1 MKKRKFN
8 LALAAGI
15 TVAAICLISPDMERI
30 SPFQGRWFHASSMT
44 IKANAA
50 EIAEGTCGTEL
61 TWKLSDGILT
71 ITGTGSMTNWT
82 SYSVAPWDSYKDS
95 ITSVVINSGVTS
107 VGNYA
112 FYNCAALKTV
122 SLPEEL
128 TSIGNYAFRDCSSL
142 ATVKLPESLQTIGS
156 NAFRD
161 CTFLKEVRIPSGVT
175 SVSSSAP
182 FDGCTSLTKVIFG
195 SGMTKVPGNICR
207 EMKALTTVEYEEA
220 DEITSIGSYAF
231 YNCSA
236 LATMTIPDTVVNVEN
251 NAFQGCS
258 SLATVTLPESME
270 TIGSYAFRYCTLL
283 GEVRIPS
290 GVTSVSGS
298 APFDGCTSLT
308 KVIFGSGMTKV
319 PGNICRNMKALTTV
333 VYEEGSTITS
343 IGSYAFYNCSAL
355 TTVTIPDTVVNV
367 ENNAFQDCSSLATVT
382 LPESLQTIGNNAFRN
397 CTFLGEVRI
406 PSGVTSVSSS
416 APFDGCT
423 ALTKVTFGK
432 GITKVP
438 GNICRNMTAL
448 TTVEYEEANGI
459 TEIGSY
465 AFYNCSALTTAPIPD
480 TVTNVGSY
488 AFYNCTALAIVTIPG
503 TVTTVENY
511 AFYKCSALET
521 VSLPEGLTS
530 IGNYAFQ
537 DCSSLTTVKLPE
549 SLTTIGNNAF
559 RDCTS
564 LGEVRIPSGVT
575 SVSGSAPFT
584 GCTALTKVIFGSGIT
599 KVPENICR
607 EMKALTTVEYEE
619 VDEITSIG
627 SYAFYNCSAL
637 ATVTIPDTVT
647 TVGNNAFN
655 NCSALK
661 EVSLPEGLTSIENKA
676 FQDCSSLATVT
687 LPESLTSIGN
697 YAFYS
702 CTSLGK
708 IRIPSAVTTLNQ
720 YTFYECA
727 SLETVTI
734 SGDLSNIGRY
744 VFYGCN
750 NLKSITFPD
759 SLESISDYAFYNCG
773 QLEGI
778 VLPAALKTLGNY
790 AFTNCSKITSVN
802 LEDTSI
808 TNIGTQCFMNCS
820 SIKRIVIPESVDEVS
835 RQAFSGCSAAVS
847 LTIPQGVKVL
857 GGGCFAGCTGL
868 TEVEIPRSVSTAQL
882 SSSQGPFSGC
892 SNLTK
897 VTFAEK
903 MRSVPDYLFY
913 QCDQLT
919 EISLPDTISEIGE
932 CAFYG
937 CTNLQKVNMPSLLYS
952 VGEFAFYNC
961 SKITAADLSHSL
973 ESIGRSAF
981 SGCSALTEVSF
992 SEYIKVIPSSCFAG
1006 TALQKVVLP
1015 YAVSSIDSNAFSNIN
1030 TLQEISIPAGTTS
1043 ISSSA
1048 FNQESLTI
1056 RGAAGSRAETYAAE
1070 KGYTF
1075 IQGTGFTK
1083 AILDKTEMTLA
1094 LTEKETL
1101 SLDITPFDAVD
1112 AITWTSENEEIVKV
1126 LANEDNPAEAVVTGV
1141 SSGETTI
1148 KVKAGTIERI
1158 CKIMVGNY
1166 VTGISLSKS
1175 YIYMDSL
1182 GDTGTLTA
1190 SVVPSDA
1197 DNAEIVWSS
1206 ANEKVAVV
1214 DDKGNITAVGNGTV
1228 RITAATKDHSVKA
1241 YCFVTVETEVPAE
1254 SISISEKS
1262 LYLTGGSKTLTAT
1275 VTPEGATNS
1284 DLEWSSSDTAVAT
1297 VNQNGVV
1304 TAVADGTATITVQTT
1319 DNTVSAVCAVT
1330 VQLVTVPVSGIEL
1343 SAEEMELA
1351 WADKTASLTAE
1362 IYPDNADVK
1371 TIVWESSN
1379 PDVATVDTNG
1389 IITATGGGTTVITA
1403 KTLDGGYTASCQV
1416 TVIRLIDALTLDHG
1430 SLTLKVGESTN
1441 LKVTIVPEKVTND
1454 EVLWTSSNTNIVTV
1468 SDTGRVTAVAE
1479 GEAYIRCRARDASME
1494 MATCK
1499 VTVDNTPVNQG
1510 GDNSGESD
1518 SGHNSFDDTNNI
1530 VEGSGETNAVVD
1542 SDITKENTTSSVNI
1556 KTPGKV
1562 KIKKIVAANKK
1573 LKVTWKKLKG
1583 VDGYQIQYSANKKFK
1598 SSKTVTIKKA
1608 KTVTKTLKKLKKRKK
1623 YFVRVRAYAEGDLN
1637 GKRVVSYG
1645 KWSAV
1650 KKQTT
1655 K

>member
-15 TVAAICLISPDMERI
+15 TVAAMCLMSPDMERI
-30 SPFQGRWFHASSMT
+30 SPFQSRWFHASSVT
-44 IKANAA
+44 IMANAA
-50 EIAEGTCGTEL
+50 ETAEGTCGTEL

-95 ITSVVINSGVTS
+95 IMSVVIDSGVTS
-107 VGNYA
+107 VGSYA
-112 FYNCAALKTV
+112 FNNCSALETI
-122 SLPEEL
+122 SLPEGL
-128 TSIGNYAFRDCSSL
+128 TSIGNNAFQDCSSL
-142 ATVKLPESLQTIGS
+142 ATVKLPESLETIG
-156 NAFRD
+156 NYAFRY
-161 CTFLKEVRIPSGVT
+161 CTSLEEVRIPSGVT
-175 SVSSSAP
+175 SVSGSAP
-182 FDGCTSLTKVIFG
+182 FSGCTALTKVTFG
-195 SGMTKVPGNICR
+195 SGTTKVPGNICR
-207 EMKALTTVEYEEA
+207 GMEALTTVEYEEA
-220 DEITSIGSYAF
+220 NEITGIGSYAF

-236 LATMTIPDTVVNVEN
+236 LATVTIPDTVVNVEN

-258 SLATVTLPESME
+258 SLTTVTLPE
-270 TIGSYAFRYCTLL
+270 GL
-283 GEVRIPS
+283 
-290 GVTSVSGS
+290 
-298 APFDGCTSLT
+298 
-308 KVIFGSGMTKV
+308 
-319 PGNICRNMKALTTV
+319 
-333 VYEEGSTITS
+333 TS
-343 IGSYAFYNCSAL
+343 IGNY
-355 TTVTIPDTVVNV
+355 
-367 ENNAFQDCSSLATVT
+367 AFQDCSSLATVT

-438 GNICRNMTAL
+438 GNICRNMKAL
-448 TTVEYEEANGI
+448 TTVVYEEGSTI
-459 TEIGSY
+459 TSIGSY
-465 AFYNCSALTTAPIPD
+465 AFYNCSALTTVTIPD
-480 TVTNVGSY
+480 TVTNVESS
-488 AFYNCTALAIVTIPG
+488 AFYNCSALEKILLPEGLTSLGNSAFYNCSALMKVTIPEK
-503 TVTTVENY
+503 VTNVENY
-511 AFYKCSALET
+511 AFYNCSALET

-537 DCSSLTTVKLPE
+537 DCSSLATVKLPE
-549 SLTTIGNNAF
+549 SLETIGRYAF
-559 RDCTS
+559 RYCTS
-564 LGEVRIPSGVT
+564 LGELRIPSGVT
-575 SVSGSAPFT
+575 SVSSSAPFD
-584 GCTALTKVIFGSGIT
+584 GCTALTKVTFGRGMT
-599 KVPENICR
+599 KVPGNICR
-607 EMKALTTVEYEE
+607 EMKALTTLEYEE
-619 VDEITSIG
+619 DNGITSIG
-627 SYAFYNCSAL
+627 SYAFYNCSVL
-637 ATVTIPDTVT
+637 TTVAIPGTVT
-647 TVGNNAFN
+647 TVENYAFY
-655 NCSALK
+655 NCSALEK
-661 EVSLPEGLTSIENKA
+661 ISFPEGLISLGRYA
-676 FQDCSSLATVT
+676 FQNCSSLATVI
-687 LPESLTSIGN
+687 LPESLTSIG
-697 YAFYS
+697 S
-702 CTSLGK
+702 
-708 IRIPSAVTTLNQ
+708 
-720 YTFYECA
+720 
-727 SLETVTI
+727 
-734 SGDLSNIGRY
+734 Y

-773 QLEGI
+773 QLEEI

-790 AFTNCSKITSVN
+790 VFTNCSKITSVN

-835 RQAFSGCSAAVS
+835 RQAFSGCSAVVS

-868 TEVEIPRSVSTAQL
+868 TEVAIPRSVSTAQL
-882 SSSQGPFSGC
+882 YSSQGPFTGC
-892 SNLTK
+892 TNLTK

-903 MRSVPDYLFY
+903 MRSVPEYLFY

-919 EISLPDTISEIGE
+919 EISLPDTISEIGGY
-932 CAFYG
+932 AFYG

-1126 LANEDNPAEAVVTGV
+1126 LDNEDNPAEAVVTGV

>member
-82 SYSVAPWDSYKDS
+82 SYSAAPWDSYKDS

-112 FYNCAALKTV
+112 FYKCSALKTV

-142 ATVKLPESLQTIGS
+142 ATMKLPESLQTIGS

-258 SLATVTLPESME
+258 SLATVTLPESLE
-270 TIGSYAFRYCTLL
+270 TIGSYAFRYCTSL

-333 VYEEGSTITS
+333 VYEEENTITS

-355 TTVTIPDTVVNV
+355 TTVTILDTVVNV
-367 ENNAFQDCSSLATVT
+367 ENNAFQGCSSLTTVT
-382 LPESLQTIGNNAFRN
+382 LPESLQTIGNNAFRD
-397 CTFLGEVRI
+397 CTSLGEVRI
-406 PSGVTSVSSS
+406 PSGVTSVSGS
-416 APFDGCT
+416 APFTGCT
-423 ALTKVTFGK
+423 ALTKVIFGS
-432 GITKVP
+432 GMTKVP

-480 TVTNVGSY
+480 TVTNVESY
-488 AFYNCTALAIVTIPG
+488 V
-503 TVTTVENY
+503 
-511 AFYKCSALET
+511 FYKCSALET

-530 IGNYAFQ
+530 IGNNAFQ

-619 VDEITSIG
+619 ADEITSIG

-687 LPESLTSIGN
+687 LPESLTSIGS

-702 CTSLGK
+702 CTSLAK
-708 IRIPSAVTTLNQ
+708 IRIPSEVTTLNQ
-720 YTFYECA
+720 YTFYECS
-727 SLETVTI
+727 SLETVTV
-734 SGDLSNIGRY
+734 SGNLKNIERY
-744 VFYGCN
+744 VFYGCS
-750 NLKSITFPD
+750 NLKLITFPD

-773 QLEGI
+773 QLEEI
-778 VLPAALKTLGNY
+778 VLPATLKTLGNY

-820 SIKRIVIPESVDEVS
+820 SIKRIVIPESVDKVNN
-835 RQAFSGCSAAVS
+835 QAFSGCSSAVS

-882 SSSQGPFSGC
+882 SSSQGPFTGC

-932 CAFYG
+932 YAFYG

-961 SKITAADLSHSL
+961 SKITAADLSYSL

-981 SGCSALTEVSF
+981 SGCSALKEVSF
-992 SEYIKVIPSSCFAG
+992 GEYIKVIPNSCFAG

-1015 YAVSSIDSNAFSNIN
+1015 YAVSSIESNAFSNIN

-1056 RGAAGSRAETYAAE
+1056 RGAVGSRAETYAAE
-1070 KGYTF
+1070 RGYTF
-1075 IQGTGFTK
+1075 IQGNAFTK
-1083 AILDKTEMTLA
+1083 AVLDKTEMTLA
-1094 LTEKETL
+1094 LTEKGTL
-1101 SLDITPFDAVD
+1101 SLDIAPFDAVD
-1112 AITWTSENEEIVKV
+1112 AITWTSENEEIAKV
-1126 LANEDNPAEAVVTGV
+1126 LVNEDNPAEAVVTGI

-1148 KVKAGTIERI
+1148 TVTAGTIERI
-1158 CKIMVGNY
+1158 CKVTVGNY

-1182 GDTGTLTA
+1182 GDTETLTA

-1228 RITAATKDHSVKA
+1228 RITAATKDYSVKA

-1262 LYLTGGSKTLTAT
+1262 LYLTGGSKTLTAA

-1284 DLEWSSSDTAVAT
+1284 DLVWSSSDTTVAT
-1297 VNQNGVV
+1297 VDQNGVV
-1304 TAVADGTATITVQTT
+1304 TAVANGTATITVRTT
-1319 DNTVSAVCAVT
+1319 DNTVSAACTVT
-1330 VQLVTVPVSGIEL
+1330 VQFVKVPVSGIEL
-1343 SAEEMELA
+1343 SAEEIELA

-1362 IYPDNADVK
+1362 VYPEDADVK
-1371 TIVWESSN
+1371 TIVWESSD
-1379 PDVATVDTNG
+1379 PDVAMVNDNG
-1389 IITATGGGTTVITA
+1389 VITATGGGTTVITA

-1416 TVIRLIDALTLDHG
+1416 TVICLIDALTLDHG
-1430 SLTLKVGESTN
+1430 ALTLKVGESAN
-1441 LKVTIVPEKVTND
+1441 LKVTIVPENVTND
-1454 EVLWTSSNTNIVTV
+1454 EVLWTSSNANIVTV
-1468 SDTGRVTAVAE
+1468 SDTGQVTAVAE

-1499 VTVDNTPVNQG
+1499 VTVDNTPTNQEE
-1510 GDNSGESD
+1510 DTSGENDSEHNPSD
-1518 SGHNSFDDTNNI
+1518 DANDT
-1530 VEGSGETNAVVD
+1530 VEGSGETNVVNSGETDTD
-1542 SDITKENTTSSVNI
+1542 SKSGTTKENTISSVNI

-1608 KTVTKTLKKLKKRKK
+1608 NTVKKTLKKLKKRKK
-1623 YFVRVRAYAEGDLN
+1623 YFVRVRAYAEGNLN

>member
-8 LALAAGI
+8 LVLAAGI
-15 TVAAICLISPDMERI
+15 TVATICLISPDMKLI

-44 IKANAA
+44 IMAKAA
-50 EIAEGTCGTEL
+50 EIAEGTCGSEL
-61 TWKLSDGILT
+61 TWKLSGGVLT
-71 ITGTGSMTNWT
+71 ISGTGNMTNWT
-82 SYSVAPWDSYKDS
+82 SYSSAPWDSYKES
-95 ITSVVINSGVTS
+95 ITSVMIDSGVTS

-112 FYNCAALKTV
+112 FYNCSALETV
-122 SLPEEL
+122 SLPEGL
-128 TSIGNYAFRDCSSL
+128 TSIGSNTFRGCSNL

-156 NAFRD
+156 YAFRD
-161 CTFLKEVRIPSGVT
+161 CTSLGEVRIPAAVT
-175 SVSSSAP
+175 SVSSSEP
-182 FDGCTSLTKVIFG
+182 FEGCTSLTKVTFG

-207 EMKALTTVEYEEA
+207 EMKALTTVAYEDA
-220 DEITSIGSYAF
+220 GSITDIGSYAF
-231 YNCSA
+231 YNCTA
-236 LATMTIPDTVVNVEN
+236 LKTAPIPETVTNVEN
-251 NAFQGCS
+251 
-258 SLATVTLPESME
+258 
-270 TIGSYAFRYCTLL
+270 
-283 GEVRIPS
+283 
-290 GVTSVSGS
+290 
-298 APFDGCTSLT
+298 
-308 KVIFGSGMTKV
+308 
-319 PGNICRNMKALTTV
+319 
-333 VYEEGSTITS
+333 
-343 IGSYAFYNCSAL
+343 YAFYNCSAL
-355 TTVTIPDTVVNV
+355 GTVSLPEGLTSIGNY
-367 ENNAFQDCSSLATVT
+367 AFRDCSSLATVT
-382 LPESLQTIGNNAFRN
+382 LPESLQTIGSYAFRD
-397 CTFLGEVRI
+397 CTSLGEVRI
-406 PSGVTSVSSS
+406 PAAVTSVSSS
-416 APFDGCT
+416 APFTGCT
-423 ALTKVTFGK
+423 ALTKVTFGS
-432 GITKVP
+432 GMTKVP
-438 GNICRNMTAL
+438 GNICRDMTAL
-448 TTVEYEEANGI
+448 TTVVYEEESAI
-459 TEIGSY
+459 TGIGSY
-465 AFYNCSALTTAPIPD
+465 AFYNCSALTKVTIPD
-480 TVTNVGSY
+480 TVTTVESYAFNKCSALGTVSLPEGLTSIGNYAFRDCSSLATVTLPESLQTIGSYAFRDCTSLGEVRIPSRVTNVSSSAPFEGCTSLTKVTFGKGIAKVPGNICRDMTALTTVVYEEESAITGIGSY
-488 AFYNCTALAIVTIPG
+488 AFYNCTSLITVPIPEKVTN
-503 TVTTVENY
+503 VESY
-511 AFYKCSALET
+511 AFNKCSALGT

-537 DCSSLTTVKLPE
+537 DCSSL
-549 SLTTIGNNAF
+549 
-559 RDCTS
+559 
-564 LGEVRIPSGVT
+564 
-575 SVSGSAPFT
+575 
-584 GCTALTKVIFGSGIT
+584 
-599 KVPENICR
+599 
-607 EMKALTTVEYEE
+607 
-619 VDEITSIG
+619 
-627 SYAFYNCSAL
+627 
-637 ATVTIPDTVT
+637 
-647 TVGNNAFN
+647 
-655 NCSALK
+655 
-661 EVSLPEGLTSIENKA
+661 
-676 FQDCSSLATVT
+676 ATVT
-687 LPESLTSIGN
+687 LPESLTSIGS

-702 CTSLGK
+702 CTSLAK
-708 IRIPSAVTTLNQ
+708 IRIPSEVTTLNQ
-720 YTFYECA
+720 YTFYECS
-727 SLETVTI
+727 SLETVTV
-734 SGDLSNIGRY
+734 SGNLKNIERY
-744 VFYGCN
+744 VFYGCS
-750 NLKSITFPD
+750 NLKLITFPD
-759 SLESISDYAFYNCG
+759 SLESISNYAFYNCG
-773 QLEGI
+773 QLEEI
-778 VLPAALKTLGNY
+778 VLPATLKTLGNY

-882 SSSQGPFSGC
+882 SSSQGPFTGC

-932 CAFYG
+932 YAFYG

-952 VGEFAFYNC
+952 VGESAFYNC
-961 SKITAADLSHSL
+961 SKITAADLSYSL

-981 SGCSALTEVSF
+981 SGCSALKEVSF
-992 SEYIKVIPSSCFAG
+992 GEYIKVIPNSCFAG

-1015 YAVSSIDSNAFSNIN
+1015 YAVSSIESNAFSNIN

-1056 RGAAGSRAETYAAE
+1056 RGAVGSRAETYAAE
-1070 KGYTF
+1070 RGYTF
-1075 IQGTGFTK
+1075 IQGTAFTK
-1083 AILDKTEMTLA
+1083 AVLDKTEMTLA
-1094 LTEKETL
+1094 LTEKGTL
-1101 SLDITPFDAVD
+1101 SLDIAPFDAVD
-1112 AITWTSENEEIVKV
+1112 AITWTSENEEIAKV
-1126 LANEDNPAEAVVTGV
+1126 LVNEDNPAEAVVTGI

-1148 KVKAGTIERI
+1148 TVTAGTIERI
-1158 CKIMVGNY
+1158 CKVTVGNY

-1182 GDTGTLTA
+1182 GDTETLTA

-1228 RITAATKDHSVKA
+1228 RITAATKDYSVKA

-1262 LYLTGGSKTLTAT
+1262 LYLTGGSKTLTAA

-1284 DLEWSSSDTAVAT
+1284 DLVWSSSDTTVAT
-1297 VNQNGVV
+1297 VDQNGVV
-1304 TAVADGTATITVQTT
+1304 TAVANGTATITVRTT
-1319 DNTVSAVCAVT
+1319 DNTVSAACTVT
-1330 VQLVTVPVSGIEL
+1330 VQFVKVPVSGIEL
-1343 SAEEMELA
+1343 SAEEIEMA

-1362 IYPDNADVK
+1362 VYPENADVK
-1371 TIVWESSN
+1371 TIVWESSD
-1379 PDVATVDTNG
+1379 PDVAMVNDNG
-1389 IITATGGGTTVITA
+1389 VITATGGGTTVITA

-1430 SLTLKVGESTN
+1430 ALTLKVGESAN
-1441 LKVTIVPEKVTND
+1441 LKVTIVPENVTND
-1454 EVLWTSSNTNIVTV
+1454 EVLWTSSNANIVTV
-1468 SDTGRVTAVAE
+1468 SDTGQMTAVAE

-1499 VTVDNTPVNQG
+1499 VTVDNTPTNQEE
-1510 GDNSGESD
+1510 DTSGENDSEHNPSD
-1518 SGHNSFDDTNNI
+1518 DANDT
-1530 VEGSGETNAVVD
+1530 VEGSGETNVVNSGETDTD
-1542 SDITKENTTSSVNI
+1542 SKSGTTKENTISSVNI

-1608 KTVTKTLKKLKKRKK
+1608 NTVKKTLKKLKKRKK
-1623 YFVRVRAYAEGDLN
+1623 YFVRVRAYAEGNLN